1 MDLFPFLKLMVEK
14 SASDLF
20 FSVGAQPN
28 IKIEGV
34 THPIHAKVLGKDDV
48 RELAYGVMSQKQIG
62 QFEATLEM
70 NLAISAEG
78 IGRFRI
84 NVYQQ
89 RGAVAMVVRYIKDK
103 VPSFADLGP
112 PPVLEKLVMLSR
124 GLGT

>member
-1 MDLFPFLKLMVEK
+1 
-14 SASDLF
+14 
-20 FSVGAQPN
+20 
-28 IKIEGV
+28 
-34 THPIHAKVLGKDDV
+34 VLGKDDV

-112 PPVLEKLVMLSR
+112 PPVLEKLVMLKR